1 MDGESWLVRVAS
13 QRAQAS
19 DSACHCFVSIARDAT
34 AADDREHQYKTY
46 LMWGLADKPGAEGPF
61 PLIRFS
67 YLSLALFSIS
77 SMLGT
82 AAYLYISSAF
92 DLL

>member
-1 MDGESWLVRVAS
+1 MLVLEALQRDLAS
-13 QRAQAS
+13 GL
-19 DSACHCFVSIARDAT
+19 ACHCIVSIARDAR
-34 AADDREHQYKTY
+34 AADDREYQDKTY

-82 AAYLYISSAF
+82 AAYLYISSAL